1 MKNQMIKITQNFKL
15 LFPWA
20 FFKIQNIKG
29 KKKRLPKKLMTTL
42 PLPGMSDQNFQSLQQ
57 YSCLFAKK

>member
-29 KKKRLPKKLMTTL
+29 KKKTTKKVNDDPPPPRNERSKLSKLTT
-42 PLPGMSDQNFQSLQQ
+42 MF
-57 YSCLFAKK
+57 LFVC

>member
-20 FFKIQNIKG
+20 FFKIQNIKE
-29 KKKRLPKKLMTTL
+29 KKKLPKKLMTIL
-42 PLPGMSDQNFQSLQQ
+42 PLPEMSDQNFQSLQQ
-57 YSCLFAKK
+57 CSCLFVRK